1 LRAGFAVELRARGGS
16 MWPLLRTGDWIRVE
30 PALPGSLRRGDIV
43 VIDGDNGLVAHRAVA
58 VDPLITRGDRMAAND
73 VADNAALVGRVR
85 SFRRGAIAIDLDGA
99 LGGALSR
106 LSASRIAAAAASA
119 KTALGACVAQLRE
132 LLRSA

>member
-1 LRAGFAVELRARGGS
+1 
-16 MWPLLRTGDWIRVE
+16 
-30 PALPGSLRRGDIV
+30 
-43 VIDGDNGLVAHRAVA
+43 
-58 VDPLITRGDRMAAND
+58 MAAND